1 MNLIITISIL
11 VMTAVHSAG
20 EFSCLFETSSDIPR
34 RLVIIKGQATYVD
47 HVTKKDVAAAGQT
60 IIFRKTGCSGCF
72 TAATTDS
79 EGNYR
84 ILVGDGVY
92 QVLARNPASPDVD
105 LLDKG
110 QKREI
115 NTGSE
120 NDPNQVKEFD
130 IKLVY
135 RSSN

>member
-1 MNLIITISIL
+1 MNLIIAISMMMMAAAYSL
-11 VMTAVHSAG
+11 GETA
-20 EFSCLFETSSDIPR
+20 CLFGTADEVPR
-34 RLVIIKGQATYVD
+34 RLVIIMGRATYSDEVS
-47 HVTKKDVAAAGQT
+47 KKDIPASGQT

-72 TAATTDS
+72 TAATTDN

-92 QVLARNPASPDVD
+92 QVIARDPASPNVD
-105 LLDKG
+105 LLEKD

-115 NTGSE
+115 NTGSD

-130 IKLVY
+130 IKVAY
-135 RSSN
+135 RSNN